1 MGFMQPGGKT
11 IDVDDSNL
19 EEYLER
25 VLDLT
30 LGSGVMQQAKAF
42 QAGQS
47 SFPG

>member
-1 MGFMQPGGKT
+1 M

-30 LGSGVMQQAKAF
+30 LGAGVLQQAKAF
-42 QAGQS
+42 QAGM
-47 SFPG
+47 SFEW